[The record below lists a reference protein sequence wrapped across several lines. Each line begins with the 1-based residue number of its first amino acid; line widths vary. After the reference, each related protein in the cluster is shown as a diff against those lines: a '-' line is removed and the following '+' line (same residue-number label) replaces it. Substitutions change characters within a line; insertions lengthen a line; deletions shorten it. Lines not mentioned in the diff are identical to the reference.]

1 MNPNLNQAVIQFL
14 ADEFKFRPGDII
26 ADTDFAVDFGLSPD
40 QLIDLIGRM
49 QDALDFI
56 LPEDKINDIKTV
68 GDLLASLE
76 PETHEPESD

>member
-1 MNPNLNQAVIQFL
+1 MNPNLNQAVIEFL
-14 ADEFKFRPGDII
+14 ANEYHFRPEDILP
-26 ADTDFAVDFGLSPD
+26 DTDFTTDFGLTQE
-40 QLIDLIGRM
+40 QLVDLIGRM

-68 GDLLASLE
+68 GDLLKSLE

>member
-1 MNPNLNQAVIQFL
+1 MNPNLNQAIIHFL
-14 ADEFKFRPGDII
+14 ANEYHVQPKDVIP
-26 ADTDFAVDFGLSPD
+26 DTDFSVDFGLSQE
-40 QLIDLIGRM
+40 QLVDLIGRM

-56 LPEDKINDIKTV
+56 LPEDKINEIKTV